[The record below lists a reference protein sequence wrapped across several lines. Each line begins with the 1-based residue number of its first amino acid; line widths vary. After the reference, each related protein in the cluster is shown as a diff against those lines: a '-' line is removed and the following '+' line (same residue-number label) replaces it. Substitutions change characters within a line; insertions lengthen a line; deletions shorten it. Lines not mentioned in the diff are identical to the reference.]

1 METHSLKLLFHPFA
15 VSGKGELKM
24 LLLNLNVVE
33 MFIIKVKHT
42 SGEGNGNPLQY
53 SCLENS
59 MDKGGWQ
66 ATVHGVTKSQTQPS
80 DYHRAYQRGTVFEL
94 HKSCRVI

>member
-59 MDKGGWQ
+59 LDKGGWQ
-66 ATVHGVTKSQTQPS
+66 VYSPWGNKESDTTERLSQSIPKRHS
-80 DYHRAYQRGTVFEL
+80 IWV
-94 HKSCRVI
+94 S